1 MPLWR
6 GKIDLYCYCS
16 HYQQANT
23 TYLCV
28 AWCWVSPPL
37 VLQTLQ
43 HMGNTWPV
51 WTFTVAASDLLE
63 VAGLEFLL
71 LYLNKSA
78 WDRCCRRCLALRSI
92 FWTIVTGLPSLSSL
106 SEFSLSSLSLSQS
119 SSSSS
124 SSPWSSARGSPPS
137 LSSIPANKPLLKLL
151 ASSCT
156 LRGSCTEQM
165 GQIALFGIE
174 YPWSLQSEDLPRQTL
189 WKVWPQLRRCT
200 GRFTWS
206 SSALWCEHNGNH
218 LLLAEEIC
226 CPVKTNGEDCFS
238 NLVIWHLSSSAYIV
252 CFELNNTM
260 YIATCSESCPFAV
273 HMSEFLSIYL
283 YSCL

>member
-23 TYLCV
+23 TNLCV
-28 AWCWVSPPL
+28 AWFLVSPPL
-37 VLQTLQ
+37 VLQTLP
-43 HMGNTWPV
+43 HVGHTWPA

-78 WDRCCRRCLALRSI
+78 WGRCCRCSLALRSI

-106 SEFSLSSLSLSQS
+106 SEFSLSSLSLSPS
-119 SSSSS
+119 LSSS
-124 SSPWSSARGSPPS
+124 SSPSLSTHGSSSS

-151 ASSCT
+151 ASSCI

-189 WKVWPQLRRCT
+189 WKVWLQLRRFT

-218 LLLAEEIC
+218 PLLTEGIC
-226 CPVKTNGEDCFS
+226 CPVKASGEDCFS
-238 NLVIWHLSSSAYIV
+238 NWVIWHLSSSVYIV

-260 YIATCSESCPFAV
+260 YIAICSESCPFAV

-283 YSCL
+283 CSCL

>member
-1 MPLWR
+1 MPLWL
-6 GKIDLYCYCS
+6 GKIDLYCYYS

-37 VLQTLQ
+37 VLQTLP
-43 HMGNTWPV
+43 HVGHTWPV

-63 VAGLEFLL
+63 VACLEFLL
-71 LYLNKSA
+71 RYLNKSA
-78 WDRCCRRCLALRSI
+78 WGRCCRRSLALRSI

-106 SEFSLSSLSLSQS
+106 SEFSLSSLSLSPSSLSSPS
-119 SSSSS
+119 SS
-124 SSPWSSARGSPPS
+124 AHGSPPS

-165 GQIALFGIE
+165 GQIALYGIE
-174 YPWSLQSEDLPRQTL
+174 YPWSLQSEDLRRQTL

-200 GRFTWS
+200 GRLTWS
-206 SSALWCEHNGNH
+206 SSALQ
-218 LLLAEEIC
+218 
-226 CPVKTNGEDCFS
+226 
-238 NLVIWHLSSSAYIV
+238 SSASQ
-252 CFELNNTM
+252 
-260 YIATCSESCPFAV
+260 AKRGSGSSPFHAYPKGKLRWSTV
-273 HMSEFLSIYL
+273 ASREGR
-283 YSCL
+283 